1 MMEAFSV
8 MAYRQIKRFVRARSR
23 LVGMIINPLIW
34 IVFFG
39 LGWSKVFDF
48 PYAEIIFGG
57 VDYLTFLSP
66 GVMSMTIFATSFV
79 AGISVIWDKQFGFLK
94 EVLVAPSSRSEA
106 MAGRIVGDSLIAL
119 LQGAIILGL
128 MFILASDLNP
138 AGILPAAGL
147 GFLVAVSFSSL
158 GVTIALK
165 MRSMEG
171 FQMLINFIT
180 LPLLFLSGAF
190 YPITTMPEWMKVM
203 AYFNPLTYAV
213 DGMRYFLTGTSV
225 MHPMIDV
232 LLLALLSIVLLAV
245 AMLSFRKATI
255 E

>member
-1 MMEAFSV
+1 
-8 MAYRQIKRFVRARSR
+8 
-23 LVGMIINPLIW
+23 
-34 IVFFG
+34 
-39 LGWSKVFDF
+39 
-48 PYAEIIFGG
+48 
-57 VDYLTFLSP
+57 
-66 GVMSMTIFATSFV
+66 
-79 AGISVIWDKQFGFLK
+79 
-94 EVLVAPSSRSEA
+94 
-106 MAGRIVGDSLIAL
+106 
-119 LQGAIILGL
+119 
-128 MFILASDLNP
+128 
-138 AGILPAAGL
+138 
-147 GFLVAVSFSSL
+147 
-158 GVTIALK
+158 
-165 MRSMEG
+165 
-171 FQMLINFIT
+171 MLINFIT